1 MRTVRHTITHVLV
14 GLLLVGC
21 GQNTAPDVH
30 PEAEPKPAPAVVEA
44 PAVCPPRQKAPER
57 MPRVTAEHRTAAYWV
72 ARVPD
77 PDRTLLTPTD
87 VADHNAALRHAGDA
101 VPFTVYDLSVAPDAA
116 KIQADLKERFEWLA
130 ARFDAGKYVDGE
142 GRKVATRFDAAPAAR
157 PASALHRTDALTQI
171 HCAPTP
177 TSYYTPALDK
187 RFDRNHCSSLG
198 EGEVVR
204 VEATWPNGMRL
215 VRARYVYGWVAPD
228 AKLSAAQVD
237 PPAPPA
243 TRPLTRRALFEAA
256 FGYLGKPYGWGG
268 VDGGRDC
275 SRFLMDLFGEFGL
288 EMPRHS
294 VSQAAA
300 GTFVLDVSTVKGEQ
314 EKLSLIDAA
323 AERGVVLLHFPGHIM
338 LYLGRDAAG
347 VPMAIHAFAEYLE
360 PCATIDPARPEQ
372 KETLFEV
379 DRILVSDLE
388 LGRDTSRTAFVERI
402 TKVTVVGQ
410 GPGPKLA
417 GAARLR
423 PSAPVQKPESCRD
436 GGGVAIYY
444 SPRRPDG
451 RGPVRVIAT
460 SATDPGPIE
469 LALFSPD
476 GERVVPEPKR
486 FGGPPFSWVA
496 TLDEP
501 AVGKWTAV
509 LGDGQRVLA
518 CEPVRV
524 RRGKV
529 AETTTAEVWTP
540 RRRWTGDAE
549 NLYAAWIESLFSN
562 EEENVTWKSL
572 HSLTRDAERNLL
584 FDHFGRGEDARLTL
598 QPDCA
603 DLPYLL
609 RAYFAWKMELPY
621 GFRRCSRGRAGRA
634 PTCGDLQTNLA
645 PRQKDDDTD
654 AFQHFSRRKV
664 RNAVHSASGRT
675 APDDDDTDYYPIPL
689 DRASLRPGTLYA
701 DPYGH
706 MLVIARWIPQG
717 VDKYGALIAADAQPD
732 GTVGRRRFWRGSFL
746 FTPETKDVGAGFKA
760 FRPVVVDR
768 EGEITTVA
776 NAALKGDDG
785 LAPFSRQQYQ
795 GSKDDFYAAVEALV
809 NPRPLD
815 PIAKQVSL
823 VDALDEA
830 VARRVSSVDNGVEFM
845 AGRGWR
851 PIEMPSGYAVFETK
865 GAWEDFSTPARD
877 MRLLISI
884 DTVLGLVDVI
894 RKSPER
900 FGLTPASA
908 EPVVATVAAHR
919 DRLLA
924 ERRFEYTLSDG
935 AKHGM
940 TLERLIDRR
949 ERFEMSYN
957 PNDCVERR
965 WGAREDDP
973 EYATCKRR
981 APAAQTKKM
990 AAYRPWFQRRA
1001 RPPR

>member
-1 MRTVRHTITHVLV
+1 MRHTITHVV
-14 GLLLVGC
+14 AGLLLAAC
-21 GQNTAPDVH
+21 GQSTAPEVQ
-30 PEAEPKPAPAVVEA
+30 PEAETKPQPAKVEA
-44 PAVCPPRQKAPER
+44 PAVCPPRLPAPEE

-72 ARVPD
+72 GRVPD
-77 PDRTLLTPTD
+77 PDEALLTPSQ
-87 VADHNAALRHAGDA
+87 VADHNAALRNAGDA
-101 VPFTVYDLSVAPDAA
+101 IPFTVYDLAAPPDAA
-116 KIQADLKERFEWLA
+116 KIQTDLKERFAWLA
-130 ARFDAGKYVDGE
+130 ERFEGGEYVDGE
-142 GRKVATRFDAAPAAR
+142 GKKITTRFDASHAAR
-157 PASALHRTDALTQI
+157 PGTALHRADALTQI

-177 TSYYTPALDK
+177 VSYYTPSLDK
-187 RFDRNHCSSLG
+187 RFDRNHCSSLRP
-198 EGEVVR
+198 GEVVR
-204 VEATWPNGMRL
+204 VEATWPNGMRM
-215 VRARYVYGWVAPD
+215 VRARYVYGWVEAD

-243 TRPLTRRALFEAA
+243 TKPLTRRALLEAA
-256 FGYLGKPYGWGG
+256 FSYLGKPYGWGG

-275 SRFLMDLFGEFGL
+275 SRFLMDLFDEFGL
-288 EMPRHS
+288 ELPRHS

-300 GTFVLDVSTVKGEQ
+300 GTFVLDVSKVTGEQ
-314 EKLSLIDAA
+314 EKLSLVDAA
-323 AERGVVLLHFPGHIM
+323 ADRGIVLLHFPGHIM

-347 VPMAIHAFAEYLE
+347 VPMAIHAFAEYLK
-360 PCATIDPARPEQ
+360 PCEKIDPAKPEQ

-379 DRILVSDLE
+379 DQVLVSDLE

-402 TKVTVVGQ
+402 TKVTVVGKA
-410 GPGPKLA
+410 PGVKLA
-417 GAARLR
+417 GVAQVR
-423 PSAPVQKPESCRD
+423 PAAPVQRPESCRD

-444 SPRRPDG
+444 SPKRPDG
-451 RGPVRVIAT
+451 RRPVRVIAT
-460 SATDPGPIE
+460 SATDPGPVE
-469 LALFSPD
+469 LALISPD
-476 GERVVPEPKR
+476 GVRVVPEPKR

-496 TLDEP
+496 TLDKPVE
-501 AVGKWTAV
+501 GRWTAV

-529 AETTTAEVWTP
+529 KETETAEVWTP

-549 NLYAAWIESLFSN
+549 NLYAAWVESLFSA
-562 EEENVTWKSL
+562 EEENLTWKSL
-572 HSLTRDAERNLL
+572 HSLTRDADRNLL
-584 FDHFGRGEDARLTL
+584 FDHLSRGEDKQLRL

-609 RAYFAWKMELPY
+609 RAYFAWKMELPF

-634 PTCGDLQTNLA
+634 PTCGDLQTNMKA
-645 PRQKDDDTD
+645 REKDGDTE

-689 DRASLRPGTLYA
+689 ERASLRPGTLYA

-717 VDKYGALIAADAQPD
+717 LDKYGALIAADAQPD

-746 FTPETKDVGAGFKA
+746 FTPDTKDVGAGFKA

-768 EGEITTVA
+768 EGEITTMT
-776 NAALKGDDG
+776 NADLKGKDG

-815 PIAKQVSL
+815 PLAKQTSL
-823 VDALDEA
+823 VDALNEA
-830 VARRVSSVDNGVEFM
+830 VARRVNSVDNGVEFM
-845 AGRGWR
+845 NGRSWR
-851 PIEMPSGYAVFETK
+851 PIDMPSGYSVFETK
-865 GAWEDFSTPARD
+865 GPWEDFSTPARD

-884 DTVLGLVDVI
+884 DTVLGLVEII

-900 FGLTPASA
+900 FGLNPASA
-908 EPVVATVAAHR
+908 ETMVAKVAAHR

-924 ERRFEYTLSDG
+924 DRRFEYTRSNG
-935 AKHGM
+935 QKHGM
-940 TLERLIDRR
+940 TLAKLIERR

-957 PNDCVERR
+957 PNDCVEQR
-965 WGAREDDP
+965 WGGREGDP
-973 EYATCKRR
+973 EFATCGRH

-990 AAYRPWFQRRA
+990 GRYRPWFQRRQ